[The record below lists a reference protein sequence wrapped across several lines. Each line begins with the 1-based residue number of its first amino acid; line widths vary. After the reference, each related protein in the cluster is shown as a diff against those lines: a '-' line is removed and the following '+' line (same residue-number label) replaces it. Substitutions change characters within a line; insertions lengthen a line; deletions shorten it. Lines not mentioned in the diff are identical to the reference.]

1 VYGCNIL
8 IEESFAP
15 TGCLRHKTMLL
26 PDFVVITAW
35 ESLRSVRDIEI
46 LTISAAAQ
54 QKNMEQKEHQ
64 MMEMMQDSTMRSMM
78 MDHMAENPEMRKQMM
93 QRMMRSGEMN
103 HSVMMG
109 NMQNM
114 MNNPEMKERMQEH
127 LQMMQSMLNEGE
139 MNHSKMMDMMQES
152 PMMEMHMQCMQ
163 MMQSSEKE

>member
-1 VYGCNIL
+1 MPAAQNHA
-8 IEESFAP
+8 FARFCRYHCV
-15 TGCLRHKTMLL
+15 G
-26 PDFVVITAW
+26 IA
-35 ESLRSVRDIEI
+35 SVRDIEI

-103 HSVMMG
+103 HSVMME

-114 MNNPEMKERMQEH
+114 MNNPEMKV
-127 LQMMQSMLNEGE
+127 L
-139 MNHSKMMDMMQES
+139 QES
-152 PMMEMHMQCMQ
+152 LWVEV
-163 MMQSSEKE
+163 